1 MDPVV
6 LFVLLGGAVVLLL
19 TVGAPMRPIRLV
31 GNLAVK
37 LVIGLL
43 LLFLVNASGSWTGM
57 HIPINPITA
66 SITGVLGVP
75 GIVLLVAVKQFL
87 L

>member
-75 GIVLLVAVKQFL
+75 GVVLLVAVKQFL